1 MNRFILTD
9 EMWAKLSPIMELNRI
24 YDKRELRL
32 TVEGILHRLRTGTI
46 WRDLPREFG
55 NWNKIYKRFNYWS
68 RTGKLTLIFK
78 TLSIDADFEWK
89 FIDGSI
95 VKAHQHSTGARH
107 GEERAIGKSVAGN
120 TSKIHMVTDSSGNP
134 IDFEITEGQ
143 VHDAVIAPELIERT
157 PLSEYT
163 VADKGYDAHHI
174 RWLIKECGSI
184 PIIPTKK
191 NSRSKNKEYDLEIYR
206 LRHQVENLF
215 ARLKHYRAI
224 ATRFDKL
231 KRNYEATVMLACILL
246 WLKL

>member
-9 EMWAKLSPIMELNRI
+9 EMWAKLSPMMRGNRI

-32 TVEGILHRLRTGTI
+32 TIEGILYRLRNGNI

-55 NWNKIYKRFNYWS
+55 NWNKIYKRFNEWS
-68 RTGKLTLIFK
+68 RSGKLTLIFK
-78 TLSIDADFEWK
+78 ALSVDADMEWK

-95 VKAHQHSTGARH
+95 VKAHQHSSGARKN
-107 GEERAIGKSVAGN
+107 EERAIGKSVAGN

-143 VHDAVIAPELIERT
+143 IHDIQMAPELIERT
-157 PLSEYT
+157 PHSEYT
-163 VADKGYDAHHI
+163 IADNGYDAKYL
-174 RWLIKECGSI
+174 RWLIKSCDSI
-184 PIIPTKK
+184 PVIPKKK
-191 NSRSKNKEYDLEIYR
+191 NSRSKNKEYDRAIYR

-224 ATRFDKL
+224 ATRYDKL
-231 KRNYEATVMLACILL
+231 KRNYEATVMLACIFL